1 MIFADLYTQKQTL
14 RWNTRAGSLV
24 GNTITITVATT
35 AALSSTTSS
44 RAGTTK
50 KASSGVETK
59 G

>member
-24 GNTITITVATT
+24 GNTITI
-35 AALSSTTSS
+35 AAAHHGGFELDDIY
-44 RAGTTK
+44 RGR
-50 KASSGVETK
+50 GRRRRLLRGETK